1 MGTQCKDILLNDWKT
16 YPNTWDLSGASI
28 CKSVH
33 KNLMLSEFTLFN
45 CLQLLYEQFAWFT
58 LTVVRNSKIMT
69 MQHSVTAGMDFPYPS
84 LTYWCFEIGT
94 SAQQHQ
100 SESVC
105 TAILKQVTTCSR
117 RNKLKAHHWGM
128 SNAGSDILNCKT
140 IQHFFGVE
148 VSLNNCK
155 SNTKRHGSHASTKHI
170 LSWSI
175 TPRLLLQT
183 GHKHLSTVIYIFC
196 ILKSLSAP
204 RRNQGKVRMKKNLR

>member
-1 MGTQCKDILLNDWKT
+1 M
-16 YPNTWDLSGASI
+16 S
-28 CKSVH
+28 KSYI
-33 KNLMLSEFTLFN
+33 LMLRDRYVRAATPVWK
-45 CLQLLYEQFAWFT
+45 CLHCNLEAGHP
-58 LTVVRNSKIMT
+58 RNIIA
-69 MQHSVTAGMDFPYPS
+69 TA
-84 LTYWCFEIGT
+84 LN
-94 SAQQHQ
+94 
-100 SESVC
+100 
-105 TAILKQVTTCSR
+105 TTCSL

-140 IQHFFGVE
+140 IQHFFGVD

-196 ILKSLSAP
+196 ILKSLSAA
-204 RRNQGKVRMKKNLR
+204 RRNQGKVRMKKHLR